1 LEEKQKIDEE
11 IKEADAILQ
20 SKNVTIEAINEHI
33 QLNEELNKHGLST
46 NDIHRLL
53 NVLLTAK
60 EYIFSAGKIVGKL
73 RSIKECNNV
82 LPLAQKIVVMNIDIS
97 ELIALDTAV
106 NEIARVHN
114 LPLSVAAFRL
124 FRDIRDYNKIGGLKK
139 ELSGLY
145 LRKFTIDEACS
156 RQSQALITLAKLQS
170 HGITEDKML
179 YVNNLLQKKGYNAI

>member
-1 LEEKQKIDEE
+1 MEEKQKIDEE

-73 RSIKECNNV
+73 RSIKRLEKSSNEFKKSWNNRRS
-82 LPLAQKIVVMNIDIS
+82 DIIL
-97 ELIALDTAV
+97 EQ
-106 NEIARVHN
+106 
-114 LPLSVAAFRL
+114 F
-124 FRDIRDYNKIGGLKK
+124 FGK
-139 ELSGLY
+139 EW
-145 LRKFTIDEACS
+145 
-156 RQSQALITLAKLQS
+156 
-170 HGITEDKML
+170 
-179 YVNNLLQKKGYNAI
+179 V